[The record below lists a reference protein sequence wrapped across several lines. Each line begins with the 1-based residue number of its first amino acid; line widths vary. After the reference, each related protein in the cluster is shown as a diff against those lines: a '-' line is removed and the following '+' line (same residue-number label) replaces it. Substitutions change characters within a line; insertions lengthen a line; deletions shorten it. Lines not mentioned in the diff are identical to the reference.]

1 MQIDKTCA
9 TKLTLVNLR
18 AVRGRCCEQVLRNVI
33 HVRIRHHAD
42 SFYESWNVR
51 FGYQG
56 NGATPPTGPRHPRT
70 QRP

>member
-1 MQIDKTCA
+1 MQINEICA

-18 AVRGRCCEQVLRNVI
+18 AVGGRCCEQVLRNVI
-33 HVRIRHHAD
+33 NVRIRHLAD
-42 SFYESWNVR
+42 SFEECWNVG

-56 NGATPPTGPRHPRT
+56 NGASPPTCTRHPRT

>member
-1 MQIDKTCA
+1 MQINKICA

-18 AVRGRCCEQVLRNVI
+18 TVGWRCCEQVLRNVI
-33 HVRIRHHAD
+33 QVRIRHHAD

-56 NGATPPTGPRHPRT
+56 YGASPPTGPRHSRA